1 MSRYYSKSLMDKKM
15 SKWILSVVLISGVAS
30 AAGCGV
36 QTAASTSNGGST
48 PVDAE
53 KYLLKEEPDG
63 AIGVIS
69 AREEAQNDQDI
80 VLVGRIGGRDNPWI
94 KGRSAFMMVDASL
107 QMVSEGEECE
117 EGAFCTGDCCAAK
130 LTGSTTLV
138 KIVDEN
144 GRPLPVDGRDLL
156 AAKTQDMV
164 VVKGKVVRDDKEKT
178 FVVLA
183 NGVYVRR

>member
-1 MSRYYSKSLMDKKM
+1 M
-15 SKWILSVVLISGVAS
+15 SKWILSAALISGIVS
-30 AAGCGV
+30 ATGCGV
-36 QTAASTSNGGST
+36 QTAASPSNGAPI
-48 PVDAE
+48 PVDAG
-53 KYLLKEEPDG
+53 KYLLNEEPDG

-69 AREEAQNDQDI
+69 AREEAQNDQEI